1 MSGTN
6 ATGRFLVLGIP
17 AASLALALSVRPV
30 GAPASLDRA
39 ASCPG
44 QVALACEDAL
54 RRANRLHRDHL
65 EVQAHDRGRAPAL
78 PKPQAKLSI
87 HRPRQPGPE
96 QKTYRVRAALVKMKK
111 EDDGDY
117 HLVIADPGPNGKQM
131 VVEFR
136 DPNCDGAMQSKK
148 RASMASARKA
158 LRDHCGTP
166 PTSFKKGM
174 LSGTATVKGVGF
186 FDFLHA
192 GDQAE
197 NGSSCTPLSA
207 SGTSNASGYR
217 PRR

>member
-1 MSGTN
+1 
-6 ATGRFLVLGIP
+6 
-17 AASLALALSVRPV
+17 
-30 GAPASLDRA
+30 
-39 ASCPG
+39 
-44 QVALACEDAL
+44 
-54 RRANRLHRDHL
+54 
-65 EVQAHDRGRAPAL
+65 
-78 PKPQAKLSI
+78 
-87 HRPRQPGPE
+87 
-96 QKTYRVRAALVKMKK
+96 VRAALVKMKM

-117 HLVIADPGPNGKQM
+117 HLVIADPGPNGKRM

-166 PTSFKKGM
+166 PSSFKKGM

-197 NGSSCTPLSA
+197 NGIELHPVVGVWNIECERLPPA
-207 SGTSNASGYR
+207 
-217 PRR
+217 